1 MTKNIDLCN
10 YDENDKEDKDKW
22 EVDYDGKIGPFFNAI
37 TNEKD
42 FDNVRE
48 NPVPMGGEG
57 HAEVKYQA
65 GEFVLLSNDKIDDT
79 KKAYLCMLIFFREG

>member
-10 YDENDKEDKDKW
+10 YDENDKEDKDKC

-79 KKAYLCMLIFFREG
+79 KKAYLCMLIFF